1 MKARRFLLALVM
13 GLLMLGLSGAP
24 AALAAPPSIT
34 ELHLEREVL
43 AGGVTNLCGFTV
55 MRTDDV
61 YFRIITYY
69 DGHGNT
75 TRELDLVHG
84 TATFSANGQS
94 ITGIYRG
101 FDRFT
106 FEEDGS
112 MTWLGVAPALMAVL
126 PGVGPVWGS
135 TGNFRILFDADG
147 NVVSV
152 QEAGPGFAN
161 PAMCTALAP

>member
-1 MKARRFLLALVM
+1 M
-13 GLLMLGLSGAP
+13 GLLVLGAGNAP
-24 AALAAPPSIT
+24 TALAAPPTIT
-34 ELHLEREVL
+34 TLHLEREAL
-43 AGGVTNLCGFTV
+43 ATGVTNLCGFTV
-55 MRTDDV
+55 MRADDM

-69 DGHGNT
+69 DGQGNVT
-75 TRELDLVHG
+75 KELDLVHG

-112 MTWLGVAPALMAVL
+112 MTWLGVAPSLLVVL
-126 PGVGPVWGS
+126 PGVGPVWGA
-135 TGNFRILFDADG
+135 TGNFRILFDPEG
-147 NVVSV
+147 NIVSV
-152 QEAGPGFAN
+152 QEAGPGFAD